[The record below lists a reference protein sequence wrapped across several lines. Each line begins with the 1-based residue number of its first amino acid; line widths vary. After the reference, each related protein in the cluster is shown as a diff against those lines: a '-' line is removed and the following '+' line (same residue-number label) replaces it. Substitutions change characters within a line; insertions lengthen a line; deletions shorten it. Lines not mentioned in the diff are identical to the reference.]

1 MFILSQLEKVILQAS
16 LIPTSNESSP
26 FNLMLAYGV
35 NFFRSKVR
43 HKKGIGSEKGF
54 VMGYVMHLNNK
65 QGSPLSSFLQNE
77 VNSEILT

>member
-1 MFILSQLEKVILQAS
+1 MFILSQLEKVTLQAS

-26 FNLMLAYGV
+26 FNLMLAYGI

-54 VMGYVMHLNNK
+54 VIGYVIDLNNK
-65 QGSPLSSFLQNE
+65 HNPCYHIWFTFFL
-77 VNSEILT
+77 ILAK